1 MFSGDF
7 EVHLTGSAQEADA
20 LAAFASRR
28 GAKFTHILLD
38 RGDTPSQP
46 MLTVQGSGTLD
57 DLHRLVDGWR
67 ADLAAEGLGVLRV
80 KIEAA
85 PWNEGVPASDLD
97 ASDELYFEH
106 HVKVLLPSGDRD
118 AVDRLRWAIAEN
130 GANVSRNA
138 RRRHGRHE
146 ERFITQRCRGVGL
159 ATARTRLDALLAVLR
174 DRGYEVLEVEEE
186 YVVHDDALHVDRGW
200 LEPTRWGDRQTV
212 RDDLLGSA
220 VSHGSGTPSTF
231 RPLAAEG
238 RDVRQQR
245 VFDPALKHFDHAFR
259 AGEPE
264 FGDPA
269 EGARWSAA
277 RRAAMAH
284 VLAVLAASPWA
295 GNLVLRGSVA
305 LRAWLGEVAREPG
318 DLDFVV
324 VPKTF
329 APDGP
334 EARAMLEGLVAAVA
348 ADPGPG
354 LRADQVV
361 AEHIWTYERVPGRRL
376 VFPFD
381 VDGLPQ
387 GAVQVDLVF
396 NEDLPDAPVD
406 VEVPPLGTR
415 VLAASPALS
424 LAWKLQWLATDNY
437 PQGKDLYD
445 AVLLA
450 ERTAVSLD
458 LVRDL
463 IRPELGAEAD
473 SFTWESVLD
482 LRLYVDWE
490 NFRAE
495 RPGVEG
501 DAATWLRRLVD
512 ALARW

>member
-1 MFSGDF
+1 MVAGDF
-7 EVHLTGSAQEADA
+7 EVHLTGAVQDTHA
-20 LAAFASRR
+20 LEAFASRR
-28 GAKFTHILLD
+28 GAKFTHILLNS
-38 RGDTPSQP
+38 GETPSQP
-46 MLTVQGSGTLD
+46 MLTVQGSGTLE
-57 DLHRLVDGWR
+57 DLHRLTDAWR
-67 ADLAAEGLGVLRV
+67 ADLAAEGLGVVRV

-85 PWNEGVPASDLD
+85 PWNEGVPESDLD

-106 HVKVLLPSGDRD
+106 HVKVLLPSDDG
-118 AVDRLRWAIAEN
+118 AADRLRWAIADT
-130 GANVSRNA
+130 GAAVSRNA
-138 RRRHGRHE
+138 RRQRGRHE
-146 ERFITQRCRGVGL
+146 ERFVTQRCRGVGR
-159 ATARTRLDALLAVLR
+159 ATARTRLDALLAALR
-174 DRGYEVLEVEEE
+174 DKGYEVLEVEEE

-200 LEPTRWGDRQTV
+200 LDPERWGDRHTV
-212 RDDLLGSA
+212 RDDLF
-220 VSHGSGTPSTF
+220 GSGTSRGLSTPATF
-231 RPLAAEG
+231 RPLAADG
-238 RDVRQQR
+238 RDIRQR
-245 VFDPALKHFDHAFR
+245 PVFDPALKHFGHAFR
-259 AGEPE
+259 AGEPV

-269 EGARWSAA
+269 DGTRWSAA
-277 RRAAMAH
+277 RRAAMTH

-295 GNLVLRGSVA
+295 GHLVLRGSVA

-324 VPKTF
+324 VPRTF

-334 EARAMLEGLVAAVA
+334 EARAMLAGLVAAIG

-381 VDGLPQ
+381 VAGLPQ

-396 NEDLPDAPVD
+396 NEDLPDAPVT
-406 VEVPPLGTR
+406 VEVPPRGTR

-424 LAWKLQWLATDNY
+424 LAWKLQWLVTDLY

-450 ERTAVSLD
+450 ERTSVPLE

-473 SFTWESVLD
+473 GFTWASVLD
-482 LRLYVDWE
+482 LDVDWD

-495 RPGVEG
+495 HPGVGG
-501 DAATWLRRLVD
+501 DARPWLRRLAD
-512 ALARW
+512 ALTAGG

>member
-1 MFSGDF
+1 
-7 EVHLTGSAQEADA
+7 
-20 LAAFASRR
+20 
-28 GAKFTHILLD
+28 
-38 RGDTPSQP
+38 
-46 MLTVQGSGTLD
+46 MLTVQGSGTLE
-57 DLHRLVDGWR
+57 DLHRLAEGWR

-106 HVKVLLPSGDRD
+106 HVKVLLSSGDRD

-138 RRRHGRHE
+138 RRRRGRHE
-146 ERFITQRCRGVGL
+146 ERFVTQRCRGVGL

-174 DRGYEVLEVEEE
+174 DGGYEVLEVEEE

-200 LEPTRWGDRQTV
+200 LDSTRWGDRHNV
-212 RDDLLGSA
+212 RDALLGSA
-220 VSHGSGTPSTF
+220 ASRGRGAPSTF

-238 RDVRQQR
+238 RDVRQHR
-245 VFDPALKHFDHAFR
+245 VFDPALKHFDHAYR
-259 AGEPE
+259 AGEPV

-284 VLAVLAASPWA
+284 VFAVLAASPWA

-387 GAVQVDLVF
+387 GAVQADLVF
-396 NEDLPDAPVD
+396 NEDLPDAPVA

-424 LAWKLQWLATDNY
+424 LAWKLQWLVTDMY

-450 ERTAVSLD
+450 ERTPVSLD

-463 IRPELGAEAD
+463 IRPELGDEAD
-473 SFTWESVLD
+473 GFTWASVLD
-482 LRLYVDWE
+482 LRVDWE

-495 RPGVEG
+495 QPGVEG
-501 DAATWLRRLVD
+501 DAGPWLRRLAD
-512 ALARW
+512 ALTRS

>member
-7 EVHLTGSAQEADA
+7 EVHLTGSAQEVDG

-46 MLTVQGSGTLD
+46 MLTVRGSGTLE
-57 DLHRLVDGWR
+57 DLHRLADGWR
-67 ADLAAEGLGVLRV
+67 ADLAAAGLRVLRV

-85 PWNEGVPASDLD
+85 PGNEGVPASDLD
-97 ASDELYFEH
+97 ASEELYFEH
-106 HVKVLLPSGDRD
+106 HVKVRLTAGDAA

-130 GANVSRNA
+130 GASVSRNA
-138 RRRHGRHE
+138 RRRRGRHE
-146 ERFITQRCRGVGL
+146 ERFLTQRCRGVGR

-174 DRGYEVLEVEEE
+174 DGGYEVLEVEEE
-186 YVVHDDALHVDRGW
+186 YVVHDDALHIDSGW
-200 LEPTRWGDRQTV
+200 LGTSRWGDRHTV
-212 RDDLLGSA
+212 RDDLLGSTT
-220 VSHGSGTPSTF
+220 SRGSGEPSTF
-231 RPLAAEG
+231 HPLVVKGQHA
-238 RDVRQQR
+238 RQQR
-245 VFDPALKHFDHAFR
+245 VFDPALKHFDYAYR
-259 AGEPE
+259 AGEPV
-264 FGDPA
+264 FDDPA
-269 EGARWSAA
+269 EGVRWSAA

-295 GNLVLRGSVA
+295 ANLVLRGSVA
-305 LRAWLGEVAREPG
+305 LRAWLGEIAREPG

-354 LRADQVV
+354 LRADRVV

-376 VFPFD
+376 VFPFE
-381 VDGLPQ
+381 VDALPR

-396 NEDLPDAPVD
+396 NEDLPDAPVT

-424 LAWKLQWLATDNY
+424 LAWKLQWLATDSY

-450 ERTAVSLD
+450 ERTTTSLD

-473 SFTWESVLD
+473 RFTWASVLD
-482 LRLYVDWE
+482 LHVDWE

-495 RPGVEG
+495 RPGLEG
-501 DAATWLRRLVD
+501 DAGPWLRRLAD

>member
-7 EVHLTGSAQEADA
+7 EVHLTGSEQEADA
-20 LAAFASRR
+20 LAAFAAPR
-28 GAKFTHILLD
+28 GAKFTHIVLN
-38 RGDTPSQP
+38 RGETPSQP
-46 MLTVQGSGTLD
+46 MLTVTGSGTLE
-57 DLHRLVDGWR
+57 DLHRLADGWR
-67 ADLAAEGLGVLRV
+67 ADLAAAGLRVLRV

-106 HVKVLLPSGDRD
+106 HVKVQLPFGKRD
-118 AVDRLRWAIAEN
+118 MVDRLRWAIAGT

-138 RRRHGRHE
+138 RRRRGLHE
-146 ERFITQRCRGVGL
+146 ERFVTQRCRGVGL
-159 ATARTRLDALLAVLR
+159 ATARTRLDALLAALR
-174 DRGYEVLEVEEE
+174 GGGYKVLEVEEE

-200 LEPTRWGDRQTV
+200 LDPDRWGDRQTV
-212 RDDLLGSA
+212 RDDLLGSTA
-220 VSHGSGTPSTF
+220 GHGSSPSTF
-231 RPLAAEG
+231 RPLAADG
-238 RDVRQQR
+238 LDVRQHR

-259 AGEPE
+259 AGEPV

-277 RRAAMAH
+277 RRAAMTH
-284 VLAVLAASPWA
+284 VLAVVAASPWA
-295 GNLVLRGSVA
+295 GHLVLRGSVA
-305 LRAWLGEVAREPG
+305 LRAWLGALAREPG

-334 EARAMLEGLVAAVA
+334 EGRAMLEGLVAAVA

-381 VDGLPQ
+381 VAGLPQ

-396 NEDLPDAPVD
+396 NEDLPDAPVA

-424 LAWKLQWLATDNY
+424 LAWKLQWLMTDLY

-450 ERTAVSLD
+450 ERTPVSLD

-473 SFTWESVLD
+473 DFTWASVLD
-482 LRLYVDWE
+482 LDVDWE

-495 RPGVEG
+495 QPGVEG
-501 DAATWLRRLVD
+501 GAGPWLRRLAD

>member
-7 EVHLTGSAQEADA
+7 EVHLTGSAEEADA

-28 GAKFTHILLD
+28 GAKFTHILLS
-38 RGDTPSQP
+38 RGETPSQP
-46 MLTVQGSGTLD
+46 MLTVQGSGTLE
-57 DLHRLVDGWR
+57 DLHRLAEGWR
-67 ADLAAEGLGVLRV
+67 ADLAAEGLGLLRV

-85 PWNEGVPASDLD
+85 PWNEGVPASDLE

-106 HVKVLLPSGDRD
+106 HVKVLLPSDDRD
-118 AVDRLRWAIAEN
+118 KVDRLRWTIAEN

-138 RRRHGRHE
+138 RRRRGRHE
-146 ERFITQRCRGVGL
+146 ERFVTQRCRGVGR
-159 ATARTRLDALLAVLR
+159 ATARIRLDALLAVLR
-174 DRGYEVLEVEEE
+174 DSGYEVLEVEEE

-200 LEPTRWGDRQTV
+200 LDPTRWGDRHTV
-212 RDDLLGSA
+212 RDDLLGSEA
-220 VSHGSGTPSTF
+220 SRGDAPSTF
-231 RPLAAEG
+231 RPLAIEG
-238 RDVRQQR
+238 RDVLQNR
-245 VFDPALKHFDHAFR
+245 VFDPAMKHFTHAYR
-259 AGEPE
+259 AGEPL
-264 FGDPA
+264 FGDED

-284 VLAVLAASPWA
+284 VLAVVAASPWA

-305 LRAWLGEVAREPG
+305 LRAWLGEIARDPG

-324 VPKTF
+324 APKTF

-334 EARAMLEGLVAAVA
+334 EARAMLEGLAAAVA

-354 LRADQVV
+354 LRADRVV

-376 VFPFD
+376 MFPFD
-381 VDGLPQ
+381 VEDLPQ
-387 GAVQVDLVF
+387 GAVQVDVVF
-396 NEDLPDAPVD
+396 NEDLPDAPVT

-424 LAWKLQWLATDNY
+424 LAWKLQWLVTDKY

-450 ERTAVSLD
+450 ERTPVSLD

-463 IRPELGAEAD
+463 IRPELGDEAD
-473 SFTWESVLD
+473 AFTWASVLK
-482 LRLYVDWE
+482 LPVDWE

-495 RPGVEG
+495 RPGVVG
-501 DAATWLRRLVD
+501 DAGPWLRRLAD
-512 ALARW
+512 ALSRS

>member
-1 MFSGDF
+1 MFSGEF
-7 EVHLTGSAQEADA
+7 EVHLTGSAHEAEA
-20 LAAFASRR
+20 LGAFASRR

-46 MLTVQGSGTLD
+46 MLTVNGSGTLE
-57 DLHRLVDGWR
+57 DLRRLADGWR
-67 ADLAAEGLGVLRV
+67 ADLAAAGLDVLRV

-85 PWNEGVPASDLD
+85 PWNEGVPASDLE

-106 HVKVLLPSGDRD
+106 HVKVLLPTRDRD
-118 AVDRLRWAIAEN
+118 AVDVLRWAVSET
-130 GANVSRNA
+130 GARVSSNA
-138 RRRHGRHE
+138 RRRRGRHE
-146 ERFITQRCRGVGL
+146 ERFLTQRCRGVGR

-200 LEPTRWGDRQTV
+200 LDPTRWGDRHTLL
-212 RDDLLGSA
+212 DDLLGSA
-220 VSHGSGTPSTF
+220 ASRGPGTPSTF
-231 RPLAAEG
+231 HPLAAEG
-238 RDVRQQR
+238 REVRQHR
-245 VFDPALKHFDHAFR
+245 VFDPALKHFDHAYR
-259 AGEPE
+259 AGEPV
-264 FGDPA
+264 FGDEA
-269 EGARWSAA
+269 EGVRWSAA

-284 VLAVLAASPWA
+284 VLAVVAASPWA

-354 LRADQVV
+354 LRADQAV

-381 VDGLPQ
+381 VEGLPQ
-387 GAVQVDLVF
+387 GAVQVDVVF
-396 NEDLPDAPVD
+396 NEDLPDEPVT

-424 LAWKLQWLATDNY
+424 LAWKLQWLVTDMY

-450 ERTAVSLD
+450 ERTPVSLE

-463 IRPELGAEAD
+463 IRPEMGHEAD
-473 SFTWESVLD
+473 AFTWASVLD
-482 LRLYVDWE
+482 LRVDWE
-490 NFRAE
+490 NFRAD

-501 DAATWLRRLVD
+501 DAGPWLRRLAD
-512 ALARW
+512 ALARS

>member
-7 EVHLTGSAQEADA
+7 EVHLTGSADEADA

-28 GAKFTHILLD
+28 GAKFTHILLN

-46 MLTVQGSGTLD
+46 MLTVRGSGTLD
-57 DLHRLVDGWR
+57 DLHRIADAWR
-67 ADLAAEGLGVLRV
+67 ADLAEKGLRVLRV

-106 HVKVLLPSGDRD
+106 HVKVLLPSDD
-118 AVDRLRWAIAEN
+118 HLAVDRLRWAVAGN

-138 RRRHGRHE
+138 RRRRGRHE
-146 ERFITQRCRGVGL
+146 ERFVTQRCRGVGL

-200 LEPTRWGDRQTV
+200 LDPARWGDRQIV
-212 RDDLLGSA
+212 RDDLLGSTA
-220 VSHGSGTPSTF
+220 AHGRGAPSTF

-238 RDVRQQR
+238 RDIRQHR
-245 VFDPALKHFDHAFR
+245 VFDPALKHFDHAYR
-259 AGEPE
+259 AGEPV

-269 EGARWSAA
+269 EGERWSAA
-277 RRAAMAH
+277 REAAMAH

-305 LRAWLGEVAREPG
+305 MRAWLGAAAREPG

-324 VPKTF
+324 APKTF

-334 EARAMLEGLVAAVA
+334 EARAMLAGLVAAVA

-387 GAVQVDLVF
+387 GSVQVDLVF
-396 NEDLPDAPVD
+396 NEDLPDAPVT

-415 VLAASPALS
+415 LLAASPALS
-424 LAWKLQWLATDNY
+424 LAWKLQWLVTDMY

-450 ERTAVSLD
+450 EHTSVPLD

-463 IRPELGAEAD
+463 IRPELGDEAD
-473 SFTWESVLD
+473 GFTWASLLD
-482 LRLYVDWE
+482 LDVDWE

-495 RPGVEG
+495 RPSVQG
-501 DAATWLRRLVD
+501 DAGPWLRRLVD
-512 ALARW
+512 ALARS